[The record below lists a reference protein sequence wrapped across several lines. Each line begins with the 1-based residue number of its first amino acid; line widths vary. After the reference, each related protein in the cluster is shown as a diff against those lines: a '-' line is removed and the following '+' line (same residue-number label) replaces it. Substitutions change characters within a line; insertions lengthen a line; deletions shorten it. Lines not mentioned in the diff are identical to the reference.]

1 MTTKATSEAVTA
13 RKTASARV
21 VEACH
26 QTIDRTSP
34 HRADELSCIVADLA
48 ILARSIVAMA
58 ENPVVIGARDG
69 DLIAGF
75 DQRQVSDVLR
85 LANWINDIAER
96 ALADFE
102 AGYAQPGKQ

>member
-1 MTTKATSEAVTA
+1 MTTSSEAAST

-21 VEACH
+21 VEVCH

-48 ILARSIVAMA
+48 VLARAISAMA
-58 ENPVVIGARDG
+58 ENPVAVGARDG
-69 DLIAGF
+69 DLIPGF

-85 LANWINDIAER
+85 LATWIDDIAER

-102 AGYAQPGKQ
+102 AGFDQTQKQ